1 MTGIDTVR
9 PVPRSAPALH
19 GAAALARAA
28 AGCGSNS
35 DSTSGDTVDTVDTGG
50 TETTDTAALSGTPQT
65 EPVNEIDVSET
76 EFTLAPSPVQPASDD
91 GGPPT
96 TQANTGK
103 VTFHITNDGT
113 TTHSFVF
120 NNLGNEEEIP
130 KPLAP
135 GDSTDLTVDVPSSG
149 FYEYYCPIDGHQD
162 QGMQG
167 QLEVVD

>member
-1 MTGIDTVR
+1 MTRLAVTAAAI
-9 PVPRSAPALH
+9 
-19 GAAALARAA
+19 AALALSA
-28 AGCGSNS
+28 AGCGGGS
-35 DSTSGDTVDTVDTGG
+35 DSTVTGGFDTADTGG
-50 TETTDTAALSGTPQT
+50 TETTPAEAVTGEPQT

-76 EFTLAPSPVQPASDD
+76 EFVLAPSPVQPADDD

-103 VTFHITNDGT
+103 VTFHITNDGSE
-113 TTHSFVF
+113 THSFAF
-120 NNLGNEEEIP
+120 NNVGNVTEIP

-135 GDSTDLTVDVPSSG
+135 GESTDFTVNVPSSG

-167 QLEVVD
+167 QLEVVG

>member
-1 MTGIDTVR
+1 M
-9 PVPRSAPALH
+9 PRFTLALLV
-19 GAAALARAA
+19 AAALALAA

-35 DSTSGDTVDTVDTGG
+35 DTTAGSTGDTFDTQDTGG
-50 TETTDTAALSGTPQT
+50 TETTPAEAVAGTPQT

-76 EFTLAPSPVQPASDD
+76 EYVLAPSPVQPASDD

-113 TTHSFVF
+113 ETHSFVF

-135 GDSTDLTVDVPSSG
+135 GDSTDLTVNVPSSG

>member
-1 MTGIDTVR
+1 MRKTGWLAIVAA
-9 PVPRSAPALH
+9 VVAL
-19 GAAALARAA
+19 GV
-28 AGCGSNS
+28 AGCGGYGSS
-35 DSTSGDTVDTVDTGG
+35 STGADTVDTVDTGG
-50 TETTDTAALSGTPQT
+50 TGTTADPIAVSGTPQT

-76 EFTLAPSPVQPASDD
+76 EYVLAPSPVQPPSDD

-96 TQANTGK
+96 TQAKVGK
-103 VTFHITNDGT
+103 VTFQITNDGT
-113 TTHSFVF
+113 ETHSFVF
-120 NNLGNEEEIP
+120 NNFGKEVEID

-135 GDSTDLTVDVPSSG
+135 GESTDLTVDVAGTG